1 MDELFYKIST
11 KERNKLLKLFE
22 AYVRKYNKD
31 SFVSINRQDNIIGL
45 IIKGGISIIKTDY
58 NGNQKLVED
67 LKENDIFGTSI
78 SYLSNDEYLV
88 QVCDDSSILYID
100 YESALMTNNNSVYY
114 NQFLKN
120 LLNILIREIDKKN
133 KRIEI
138 LSKKSIRD
146 KLLEYFKM
154 EKSHKRIIYLPYTY
168 STLADYL
175 SVDRTAMTRE
185 LKNLKDEGF
194 IETKGRKITLL
205 YYK

>member
-11 KERNKLLKLFE
+11 KDRNKLLKLFE

-45 IIKGGISIIKTDY
+45 IIKGKISIIKTDY

-88 QVCDDSSILYID
+88 QVCEDSSILYID
-100 YESALMTNNNSVYY
+100 YESALMANNNSAYY

-133 KRIEI
+133 KHIEI

-154 EKSHKRIIYLPYTY
+154 ESGHKRIIYLPYTY

-194 IETKGRKITLL
+194 ILTKGRKITLL